1 MEELKENISYKEVEL
16 LSEEVQEVMNRIPS
30 AIVRWGMTVM
40 AIIVVG
46 MLIVAAYV
54 PWPRTM
60 EYPFEGHHDGAK
72 ALINVTLTDEEV
84 RVISH
89 AKHRN
94 VTLYSPM
101 LSDEFTDN
109 GLSGIITD
117 VSVRHHVDNEYNTE
131 LNIKLLNTENRCDTM
146 RTFSGNI
153 LLFLSENTLFQ
164 RITKHIRDRKK

>member
-16 LSEEVQEVMNRIPS
+16 LSEEVQEVMSCIPS

-54 PWPRTM
+54 PWPITM

-84 RVISH
+84 RIMSH

-117 VSVRHHVDNEYNTE
+117 ISIENHTNNRYTII
-131 LNIKLLNTENRCDTM
+131 LNIELSNAVINHDTSSA
-146 RTFSGNI
+146 FSGDI
-153 LLFLSENTLFQ
+153 LLMVSEETLLQ
-164 RITKHIRDRKK
+164 RLMSHVKH